1 MHFPSPSIR
10 IEMVTQV
17 TELFA
22 AIEKKNFLKTFAIRK
37 LTQFI
42 IHQYWHLF
50 YLKVLSFENIFPR
63 NNSHKKKN

>member
-10 IEMVTQV
+10 IEMVAQV

-37 LTQFI
+37 LN
-42 IHQYWHLF
+42 L
-50 YLKVLSFENIFPR
+50 
-63 NNSHKKKN
+63 